1 MSSYPPPPGSPYP
14 PPYGRDALRAQRQAL
29 KMQTR
34 AMKAQA
40 RYQRDVMRMHMRAN
54 RRRSLVGPVILLALG
69 VMFLLAELG
78 RVPWGESLEW
88 YSRWWP
94 AVLIAAGLLLLAEWS
109 IDQRR
114 PGSQGQVRV
123 LGGGVVFLL
132 ILLTLVGLSTRTM
145 EGVLHWHDRTFGP
158 GNTQFDH
165 LFGEQ
170 HDADSALTSAID
182 NGAVLVVHN
191 PHGDITVTGASA
203 DGQVHVS
210 VHTQT
215 YAWKDADAQA
225 KSRRLQPV
233 FTHAGKDLELD
244 VASVEGGQADLT
256 IELPR
261 TSAITLGADHGSVNV
276 SDVGA
281 AVSIS
286 ANHGD
291 VEVSGVDGSVNLH
304 IHDDSADI
312 TLHSISGSVL
322 IDGHGGD
329 TEISDVKGD
338 ISMQGDFF
346 GSTHVEHV
354 SGAMRFD
361 SSRTHFS
368 AARLDEE
375 FSISRDSLDA
385 SQLLGPVVLK
395 ASDKNITLD
404 RVAGSV
410 DITNRNGSVSVT
422 HAPPAG
428 SISIVDSHGSV
439 DLGLSESTG
448 FQLSAQTRN
457 GGIEN
462 DFGLT
467 EMGADRTHTLSG
479 KVAGGGPA
487 ITITTTDGDI
497 TVRRSSVAPVPPVPP
512 ISAAPPSVVPPHP
525 PTPPKPP
532 KPPVRQTF

>member
-1 MSSYPPPPGSPYP
+1 M
-14 PPYGRDALRAQRQAL
+14 QA
-29 KMQTR
+29 R

-40 RYQRDVMRMHMRAN
+40 RYQRDVMRMQMRAD

-114 PGSQGQVRV
+114 SASQGQGQGRV

-132 ILLTLVGLSTRTM
+132 ILLTLFGLSTRTM

-158 GNTQFDH
+158 GDTQFDH

-182 NGAVLVVHN
+182 SDAVLVVHN
-191 PHGDITVTGASA
+191 PHGDITVTGASP

-215 YAWKDADAQA
+215 YAWKAADAQA
-225 KSRRLQPV
+225 KARRLQPV

-261 TSAITLGADHGSVNV
+261 PSAITLSADHGNVDV
-276 SDVGA
+276 SDLGA

-291 VEVSGVDGSVNLH
+291 IEVSGVDGSVTLHVNDDDANL
-304 IHDDSADI
+304 

-354 SGAMRFD
+354 GGAMRFD

-395 ASDKNITLD
+395 AADKNITLD

-428 SISIVDSHGSV
+428 SISIVSSHGSV
-439 DLGLSESTG
+439 DLGLSENTG
-448 FQLSAQTRN
+448 FQLNAQTRN
-457 GGIEN
+457 GAIEN

-497 TVRRSSVAPVPPVPP
+497 TVRRSSVAALPTAPPTV
-512 ISAAPPSVVPPHP
+512 AAPPAPPSP
-525 PTPPKPP
+525 PAPRTEAKAATHIGGI
-532 KPPVRQTF
+532 TF